1 MYVLYGEHDY
11 NVPIISTRMYNT
23 IFFVPPS
30 LQKALMVG
38 KSNRTIIV
46 PIRHLGLRLQWKKRG
61 MEQVI

>member
-1 MYVLYGEHDY
+1 
-11 NVPIISTRMYNT
+11 MYNT